1 MPLHLSWSKAR
12 VVSTRIQCLLL
23 ILMHLKSHSLYSDNC
38 SRLGLLFW
46 TFSNSFPNVL
56 SFLFWCKNNSSL
68 IRTGRGQVDT
78 QKSNCF
84 QNIYNPPQKNCKT
97 KKPLHTSGNR
107 NKRGRNF
114 LSALIFC
121 FKPKICNG
129 FELKPLLF
137 LFLSVR
143 TETYFIGEL
152 CKFVVF

>member
-1 MPLHLSWSKAR
+1 M
-12 VVSTRIQCLLL
+12 
-23 ILMHLKSHSLYSDNC
+23 
-38 SRLGLLFW
+38 
-46 TFSNSFPNVL
+46 
-56 SFLFWCKNNSSL
+56 
-68 IRTGRGQVDT
+68 DT

-84 QNIYNPPQKNCKT
+84 QNIYNPPQEKLQN

-107 NKRGRNF
+107 NKRGRKF
-114 LSALIFC
+114 LSAPVFC